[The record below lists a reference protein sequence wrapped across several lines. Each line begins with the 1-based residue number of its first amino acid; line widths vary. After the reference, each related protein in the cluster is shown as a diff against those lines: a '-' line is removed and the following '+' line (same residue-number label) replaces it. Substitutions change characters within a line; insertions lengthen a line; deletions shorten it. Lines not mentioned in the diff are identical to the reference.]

1 MRIWTEEQERL
12 WKIIEPWIDTVD
24 EDPELKNAPEE
35 VQKAYKEAI
44 ELNRKIR
51 LENG

>member
-12 WKIIEPWIDTVD
+12 RKIIEPWR
-24 EDPELKNAPEE
+24 EKDPELELKGAPEE
-35 VQKAYKEAI
+35 IKKAYD
-44 ELNRKIR
+44 ELLELSKKIR